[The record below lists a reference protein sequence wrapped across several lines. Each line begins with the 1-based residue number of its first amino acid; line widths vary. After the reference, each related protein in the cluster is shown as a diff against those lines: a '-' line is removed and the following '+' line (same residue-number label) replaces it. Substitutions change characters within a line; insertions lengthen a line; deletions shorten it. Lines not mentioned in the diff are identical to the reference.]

1 MKKYFVT
8 LIVLFTLYSCKNN
21 EAVKEEKVE
30 EEVQKGF
37 VIKLNATVKK
47 DDSFQ
52 VYYRTK
58 SQPTFEEA
66 NSLYY
71 EFKGNDKP
79 QDITFIL
86 PEGVIPDFI
95 RLDFGVNKEQEPI
108 KVNSLTMSY
117 FGKSFEI
124 QGGNFFNYL
133 LVEEKTMSY
142 DKASATLTP
151 IRNGDFYDPVT
162 SSEMKLFE
170 EIQKITK

>member
-8 LIVLFTLYSCKNN
+8 LIVLFTLSSCKNN
-21 EAVKEEKVE
+21 EAVKVEKVE

-37 VIKLNATVKK
+37 VIKLNAIVKK

-66 NSLYY
+66 NSLYN

-108 KVNSLTMSY
+108 KVNSLSLSY

-124 QGGNFFNYL
+124 QGANFFNYL

-151 IRNGDFYDPVT
+151 IKNGEVYDPVT

-170 EIQKITK
+170 EIQKIVK